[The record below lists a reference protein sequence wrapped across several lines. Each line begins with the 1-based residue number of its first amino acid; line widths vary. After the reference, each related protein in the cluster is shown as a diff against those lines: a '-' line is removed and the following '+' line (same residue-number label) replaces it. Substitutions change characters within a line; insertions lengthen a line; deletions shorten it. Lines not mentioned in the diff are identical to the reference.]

1 MQLKGKPF
9 YFLIFLIC
17 FVFSLNLNAN
27 PQQEENKKTKPEKEL
42 TVSQKINNAFV
53 PVVEKMKGILFFDPF
68 SVSGI
73 YDPKVYDENG
83 EIVKENGK
91 DKKVNIPFIVMWM
104 AIGAL
109 FFTIGTR
116 FWIFKKFKHA
126 IDVVRGKYDK
136 KDEVGEVSRFQAL
149 STALSGTVGLGNI
162 AGVAIAV
169 EVGGAGATL
178 WMIIA
183 AFFGMATKFM
193 EGTLG
198 VKYRIMEN
206 GKASGGAMYYIKQGL
221 ANRKLPKIGLILAG
235 LYAFLMVGSS
245 LGGGCMF
252 QANQTAEQIA
262 QYFPAFQNNG
272 IYVGIILL
280 VLVGAVI
287 IGGIKS
293 IAKTTEMIVPA
304 MAVLYIG
311 MALLV
316 IFMNIENLGTAINE
330 IVIGA
335 FDADAMKGGIIGA
348 IVVGVQRAVFSN
360 GAGMGDCAIAH
371 AAAKVE
377 EPVSEGFVA
386 SIEPFIDTVIICS
399 MTAFVIVFTGYNNP
413 EIANGVRGAALTTK
427 AFESVFSWSHYVLL
441 IAVFLFAISTIIT
454 WSYYGLKAFDFLFGK
469 LSMRFFGTKKVST
482 ILFQALYLI
491 CILIGASAS
500 LGVVLDFTDM
510 MVLCMTFPNIL
521 AMMIIF
527 PEVWTDLKNYI
538 GKLKTGEIK
547 KYR

>member
-1 MQLKGKPF
+1 MQFKRKSIYL
-9 YFLIFLIC
+9 LIFLIC
-17 FVFSLNLNAN
+17 FAFSFNLKAN
-27 PQQEENKKTKPEKEL
+27 PQQEKNKKTKSEKEL
-42 TVSQKINNAFV
+42 TISQKINNAFE
-53 PVVEKMKGILFFDPF
+53 PIVENMKSVLFWDPL
-68 SVSGI
+68 SASGV
-73 YDPKVYDENG
+73 YDPKVYDEKG

-91 DKKVNIPFIVMWM
+91 TKTVSIPFIVMWM
-104 AIGAL
+104 AIGGL
-109 FFTIGTR
+109 FFTIATR
-116 FWIFKKFKHA
+116 FWIFRKFKHA
-126 IDVVRGKYDK
+126 IDVLRGKYDK
-136 KDEVGEVSRFQAL
+136 KDETGEVSRFQAL

-198 VKYRIMEN
+198 VKYRIIEN

-221 ANRKLPKIGLILAG
+221 AKQNLPKLGLILAG

-262 QYFPAFQNNG
+262 EYFPALQNNG
-272 IYVGIILL
+272 IYVGMVLL

-311 MALLV
+311 MSLLV

-413 EIANGVRGAALTTK
+413 EIAEGVRGAALTSK
-427 AFESVFSWSHYVLL
+427 AFASEFSWSYYVLMV
-441 IAVFLFAISTIIT
+441 AVFLFAISTIIT

-469 LSMRFFGTKKVST
+469 ISKKLFGTRKAAT
-482 ILFQALYLI
+482 IIFQAIYLL
-491 CILIGASAS
+491 CILIGASSS

-521 AMMIIF
+521 AMMLIF
-527 PEVWTDLKNYI
+527 PEVWTDLKEYMR
-538 GKLKTGEIK
+538 KLKTGEIR